1 MQSREVYGLF
11 SSDPTSILSGYPCN
25 RFRVLASRT
34 TFLALTQLLVCC
46 IDGSTSRPL
55 IDLAE
60 VSTPFFEPSVDGV
73 LVILA
78 SGLLGTVTG
87 FSVRQ

>member
-1 MQSREVYGLF
+1 MQSSEDYRLF

-34 TFLALTQLLVCC
+34 TFLTLTQLLVCC
-46 IDGSTSRPL
+46 IDGSTPRLL

-60 VSTPFFEPSVDGV
+60 VSTPFFEPSVDVV
-73 LVILA
+73 LVILL
-78 SGLLGTVTG
+78 SGLLGRVTG